1 VRRASGDQDFV
12 YVSGPSEMDHFLHSI
27 DEIIHADPLKK
38 HEVEIAEVEKITRV
52 IKSADKGEQCRDV
65 LRFISNLR
73 KQFYECLTQL
83 DSLTTQSASR
93 YSKIKEVQTQQNNAL
108 SAEMVKVQKLTQALK
123 SREQENSH
131 LKKQLE

>member
-52 IKSADKGEQCRDV
+52 IKSADKGE
-65 LRFISNLR
+65 
-73 KQFYECLTQL
+73 
-83 DSLTTQSASR
+83 
-93 YSKIKEVQTQQNNAL
+93 
-108 SAEMVKVQKLTQALK
+108 
-123 SREQENSH
+123 
-131 LKKQLE
+131 